1 LSSQPAGITDS
12 SRLNPASSLPIP
24 SAYQC
29 FYVLLSKRLWGVG
42 TRGGNRRGIWAA
54 LQNPAEASFE
64 QIFL

>member
-29 FYVLLSKRLWGVG
+29 FYVLLSKRLWGS
-42 TRGGNRRGIWAA
+42 RRIQPISRLLAGRVPNFFQFT
-54 LQNPAEASFE
+54 LFGV
-64 QIFL
+64 F